1 MSPEPKLAAKPNGKR
16 TRRGPR
22 TRQHI
27 LDASLRLFSERG
39 FARTTVRDIARQAG
53 ITDAAIYYH
62 FQSKRELLE
71 ALVEDRGFVNSLEGL
86 ERVSTDLPL
95 YETMLRMARGA
106 INIMDENREFL
117 RLILLEGL
125 GGDEAATEQYQ
136 RLADGWESGLVTVLQ
151 RYVGKGELPG
161 DDVQAMARQII
172 YTILMAFE
180 DSLLNRHVAPQ
191 DTPSQRRD
199 SLAAFVGTALEH
211 LLSGFGAAPGQSAAS
226 VHPPSP

>member
-1 MSPEPKLAAKPNGKR
+1 MSPQPKLAARPDGKR

-22 TRQHI
+22 TRQQI

-71 ALVEDRGFVNSLEGL
+71 ALVEERGFVNSLEGL
-86 ERVSTDLPL
+86 ERASTDLPL

-106 INIMDENREFL
+106 INLMDENREFL
-117 RLILLEGL
+117 RLIIHEGL
-125 GGDEAATEQYQ
+125 GGDEAAAEQYQ
-136 RLADGWESGLVTVLQ
+136 RLADRWESGLVTVLQ

-161 DDVQAMARQII
+161 DDIQAMARQII

-180 DSLLNRHVAPQ
+180 DSLLNRHVSPR
-191 DTPSQRRD
+191 DTPAQRRD
-199 SLAAFVGTALEH
+199 SLAAFVATALEH
-211 LLSGFGAAPGQSAAS
+211 LLSGFGAVPGQTA
-226 VHPPSP
+226 VHTPSP